1 VLKTLLSKKVE
12 AETGLAYRENFELI
26 GGTEICILVLV

>member
-1 VLKTLLSKKVE
+1 LKTLLSKKVE

-26 GGTEICILVLV
+26 GETEI

>member
-26 GGTEICILVLV
+26 GGIKI